1 MFDILFSAESLGSSS
16 ASEPR
21 LCTRRGTLKGG
32 TRARLRLPSEDR
44 GEAGQG
50 EASKRLARI
59 KVGSKKTFKFRK
71 TRRRDLENGS
81 SPVSPTIVEQSPPL
95 PTATATTQTP
105 TSLMTTAEA
114 ATTATASKQSTTSLA
129 SKTFGPLKP
138 VSLTATVIKR
148 AKQKHKKLSQ
158 KPRACAVDIVVDDD
172 SLSSLG
178 TSSTMGYR
186 DSFGDN
192 DDGCFHLLER
202 SVEKTGG

>member
-1 MFDILFSAESLGSSS
+1 MTFCVAAESLCSSS

-44 GEAGQG
+44 GETGLG

-59 KVGSKKTFKFRK
+59 KAGSKKTFKFRK
-71 TRRRDLENGS
+71 TRRRDLGVENGS
-81 SPVSPTIVEQSPPL
+81 SLVSPGGTIVEQSPPL

-202 SVEKTGG
+202 SVD